1 MPTDE
6 PPSDRNERAILELL
20 SDDGP
25 MTSSQLADRLAAHPL
40 TIDRRCRDLQ
50 RAGRVRR
57 CPGGAFAVDDSGDD
71 ARAAGD

>member
-6 PPSDRNERAILELL
+6 LSSDRNEREILELL
-20 SDDGP
+20 TDHGP
-25 MTSSQLADRLAAHPL
+25 MTISRLAGRLAAHPV
-40 TIDRRCRDLQ
+40 TIERRCRDLQ

-57 CPGGAFAVDDSGDD
+57 CPGGAFAIDDSGDD

>member
-6 PPSDRNERAILELL
+6 PPSDRSEREILELL

-25 MTSSQLADRLAAHPL
+25 MTSTQLADRLAAHPV

>member
-6 PPSDRNERAILELL
+6 SPSGRSERAILELL

-25 MTSSQLADRLAAHPL
+25 MTRSQLAERLAAHPV

-57 CPGGAFAVDDSGDD
+57 CPGGAFAIDDSGDD
-71 ARAAGD
+71 ARATGD